1 MTTTDQTTTPLRAL
15 VTGAGAG
22 IGAASARSLAR
33 NGAKVLVTDINLEAA
48 QRTAD
53 EITAAGGVAIAA
65 ALDASSNDDHVAAV
79 ALAEKE
85 FGGLDIAINNAGLTI
100 PSTPTAD
107 VTDAQWHKVIDV
119 DLTGAF
125 YGVRAQIPAL
135 QRAGGGT
142 IITVSSIAGERA
154 LVGMSPYSAA
164 KHAVVGLMQTV
175 AWEYGKDGIRALSV
189 APGFI
194 ATGMEANLD
203 DETAASLPGLHA
215 LNRLG
220 RPEEV
225 GDAIAW
231 LAGPQ
236 ASFISGSYIPVDGGL
251 LAR

>member
-1 MTTTDQTTTPLRAL
+1 MTTNTTPQPLRAL

-22 IGAASARSLAR
+22 IGAATARSLAR
-33 NGAKVLVTDINLEAA
+33 NGASVLVTDIDLAAA

-53 EITAAGGVAIAA
+53 EIIAAGGTALATR
-65 ALDASSNDDHVAAV
+65 LDASSNEDHVAAV

-85 FGGLDIAINNAGLTI
+85 LGGLNIAVNNAGLTI

-107 VTDAQWHKVIDV
+107 LTDEQWHKVIDV
-119 DLTGAF
+119 DLNGAF

-135 QRAGGGT
+135 QRAGGGA
-142 IITVSSIAGERA
+142 IITVSSIAGDRA

-175 AWEYGKDGIRALSV
+175 AWEYGDQGIRALAV
-189 APGFI
+189 APAFI

-203 DETAASLPGLHA
+203 DATAAALPGLHA
-215 LNRLG
+215 LGRLG
-220 RPEEV
+220 EPDEV

-236 ASFISGSYIPVDGGL
+236 ASFMTGSYIPVDGGL